1 MVGVEWSG
9 VSGVEAG
16 AGVGHGKWEA
26 SPPKVKGHPFK
37 VTY

>member
-1 MVGVEWSG
+1 MS
-9 VSGVEAG
+9 SGVECGAG

>member
-9 VSGVEAG
+9 AG
-16 AGVGHGKWEA
+16 AVEWGYGKWEA